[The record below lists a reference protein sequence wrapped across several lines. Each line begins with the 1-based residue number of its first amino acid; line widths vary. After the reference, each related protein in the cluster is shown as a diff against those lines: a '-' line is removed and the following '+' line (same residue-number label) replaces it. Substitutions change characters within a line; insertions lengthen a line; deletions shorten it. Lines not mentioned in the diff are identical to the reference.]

1 MNALF
6 LLIVYKVIGEN
17 MVIAFFL
24 KIIINVLII
33 VFYLN
38 MNQIVMRF
46 VLIIFTLMK
55 ILKNIYARKAMNVQ
69 ILIVN

>member
-6 LLIVYKVIGEN
+6 LLIVYQVIEEN
-17 MVIAFFL
+17 IVIAFFL